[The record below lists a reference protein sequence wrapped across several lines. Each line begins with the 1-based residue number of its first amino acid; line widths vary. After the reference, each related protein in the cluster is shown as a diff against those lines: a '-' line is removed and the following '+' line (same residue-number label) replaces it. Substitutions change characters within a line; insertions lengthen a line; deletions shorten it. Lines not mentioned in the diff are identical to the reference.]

1 MVFFYIGKES
11 YPMKKHILCFG
22 DSNTHGY
29 CADPGDCEDGG
40 IRFTE
45 NQRWTR
51 LLQNALDEDYLVI
64 EEGLS
69 GRTTCFDDPLHE
81 GLNAL
86 PYIYPCLKSH
96 EVIDLLIIML
106 GTNDCKD
113 RFYASAACIGLGMAR
128 LVNKAM
134 SVDCW
139 GGKAPNILV
148 IAPPPIG
155 EGMLTSPVAQTMGQ
169 LCVEKSRQLGSS
181 YREQC
186 ELLGVSFLDA
196 GELGCAFNTV
206 DFMHLTSRG
215 HARLAEKLAEIV
227 PQLVNYR
234 ASGPSGI

>member
-51 LLQNALDEDYLVI
+51 LLQNALGEDYLVI

-186 ELLGVSFLDA
+186 ELLGVSLLDA

>member
-1 MVFFYIGKES
+1 
-11 YPMKKHILCFG
+11 MKKHILCLG

-29 CADPGDCEDGG
+29 CADPADCFGG

-45 NQRWTR
+45 EQRWTR
-51 LLQNALDEDYLVI
+51 LLQDALGQDYLVI

-69 GRTTCFDDPLHE
+69 GRTTCFDDPIHE

-86 PYIYPCLKSH
+86 DYIYPCLKSH
-96 EVIDLLIIML
+96 EAIDLLIIML

-128 LVNKAM
+128 LVKKAKDT
-134 SVDCW
+134 DCW
-139 GGKAPNILV
+139 GGRQPNILV

-155 EGMLTSPVAQTMGQ
+155 EGMLTSPVAATMGS
-169 LCVEKSRQLGSS
+169 LCVEKSRQLARC

-196 GELGCAFNTV
+196 GEVGCEFNQI

-215 HARLAEKLAEIV
+215 HRALAEKLAELV
-227 PQLVNYR
+227 PEL
-234 ASGPSGI
+234 IK

>member
-1 MVFFYIGKES
+1 
-11 YPMKKHILCFG
+11 MKRHILCFG

-29 CADPGDCEDGG
+29 CADPADCFGG

-45 NQRWTR
+45 EQRWTR
-51 LLQNALDEDYLVI
+51 LLQDALGQDYLVI

-69 GRTTCFDDPLHE
+69 GRTTCFDDPIHE

-86 PYIYPCLKSH
+86 DYIYPCLKSH

-128 LVNKAM
+128 LVKKAKDT
-134 SVDCW
+134 DCW
-139 GGKAPNILV
+139 GGKRPNILV

-155 EGMLTSPVAQTMGQ
+155 EGMLNSPVAATMGS
-169 LCVEKSRQLGSS
+169 LCVEKSRQLAAC

-186 ELLGVSFLDA
+186 ELLGVHFLDA
-196 GELGCAFNTV
+196 GEAGCEFNHV
-206 DFMHLTSRG
+206 DFMHLTSLG
-215 HARLAEKLAEIV
+215 HKTLAAKLAQLV
-227 PQLVNYR
+227 PQLVK
-234 ASGPSGI
+234 